1 MAVVKTTSGSVVTT
15 SGGRVSVGN
24 CGTGAGG
31 FKSGNTCAKGQSR
44 AKSGGEIGPN
54 GEWYPGG
61 AFIATTELSKMAKAS
76 RDKAASGRK
85 EIEPYKYE
93 VPPAG
98 QLSIYG
104 NLGPG
109 VALQVNG
116 SKDPANWSINED
128 YVRKNGGDLGVEQAR
143 GMLDRYR
150 KGDRFV
156 PANDFYLMT
165 NYDDIA
171 RMAVA
176 DIPISGDSLSRMA
189 KIRGV
194 TVEELQKQLGIKR
207 FSRD

>member
-61 AFIATTELSKMAKAS
+61 AFI
-76 RDKAASGRK
+76 
-85 EIEPYKYE
+85 
-93 VPPAG
+93 
-98 QLSIYG
+98 G

-150 KGDRFV
+150 KGERFV